1 MSKIPSLVLAASVIT
16 STAQAQVFS
25 NWLSA
30 NGTPWRSAVSG
41 ECIRSGFWTPETAHP
56 DCGRVEKATSQPKE
70 SPAIKAAAL
79 APADDHSDYT
89 RAVPGLVGSALAPS
103 YEEKPPMVQVK
114 STPAL
119 PPSPQKSTVLFG
131 FDQAVL
137 TPQAQALLDQQLAT
151 LQATELMVVVAV
163 GHTDSVGAE
172 KYNLSLS
179 TRRAAAVRDYLLS
192 RGVSVQRVYIE
203 GRGESDPLVN
213 NSTESG
219 RAKNRRVE
227 IELIPAKQ
235 S

>member
-1 MSKIPSLVLAASVIT
+1 MSKLPSLLLAASVIT

-25 NWLSA
+25 NWLSTD
-30 NGTPWRSAVSG
+30 GTPWRSTVNG

-56 DCGRVEKATSQPKE
+56 DCGRVDKATNQPKE
-70 SPAIKAAAL
+70 SPAIKAAVL
-79 APADDHSDYT
+79 APVEDRSDGT
-89 RAVPGLVGSALAPS
+89 SALPS
-103 YEEKPPMVQVK
+103 
-114 STPAL
+114 T
-119 PPSPQKSTVLFG
+119 PQKSTVLFG

-137 TPQAQALLDQQLAT
+137 TPEAQALLDQQLAT

-163 GHTDSVGAE
+163 GHTDSVGGE
-172 KYNLSLS
+172 QYNLSLS

-213 NSTESG
+213 NTTESG

>member
-1 MSKIPSLVLAASVIT
+1 MSKLPTLLLAASVVT
-16 STAQAQVFS
+16 STAQAQVSS

-30 NGTPWRSAVSG
+30 DGTPWRSAVSG

-56 DCGRVEKATSQPKE
+56 DCGRVEKATSQPE
-70 SPAIKAAAL
+70 VPPVVETAVN
-79 APADDHSDYT
+79 APVEDHSDYT
-89 RAVPGLVGSALAPS
+89 RAAAGVVGSTLAPS
-103 YEEKPPMVQVK
+103 YEDKPPMVQVK
-114 STPAL
+114 SAPTVAPT
-119 PPSPQKSTVLFG
+119 PQKSTVLFG

-163 GHTDSVGAE
+163 GHTDSVGRE

-192 RGVSVQRVYIE
+192 RGVSVQRIYIE

-213 NSTESG
+213 NTTESG